1 MFGVQLLT
9 PLLSRLIFSPFS
21 MEKHYASV
29 HDGNLR
35 LFLLQQALSLCC
47 SDIPYAAYRNI
58 SHVPTVLS
66 CIQHLSSLTKLTHF
80 NYEEDLLMCKGC
92 LMPPRDRFYKCSFWV
107 NFICYEQFSLVLF
120 SVGFI
125 TIMLKQGLSVSV
137 RVCERW
143 CSSCC
148 QVDSKPRSAVFKKGP
163 YKHKTLFY

>member
-1 MFGVQLLT
+1 MSSLIFNFNFTTHCGRRCVCCCIPLFRAMFGVQLLT
-9 PLLSRLIFSPFS
+9 PLLSLLIFSPFS

-29 HDGNLR
+29 HDGDFC

-92 LMPPRDRFYKCSFWV
+92 LMPPRDCFYKCSF
-107 NFICYEQFSLVLF
+107 
-120 SVGFI
+120 
-125 TIMLKQGLSVSV
+125 
-137 RVCERW
+137 
-143 CSSCC
+143 
-148 QVDSKPRSAVFKKGP
+148 
-163 YKHKTLFY
+163 